1 MPSFVN
7 PIHTNANALN
17 SGTKNEVKDTKN
29 APKSAS
35 KDFNKILN
43 QKISKDKTAPKENPN
58 ALKATPKDAKE
69 DAKELEKTPTPHHQH
84 AQNLAKDQQAP
95 TLKDLLNHK
104 KTTASHEA
112 QHETHEPTL
121 KDLLN
126 HKKTTASHEAQHE
139 THEMHETNPKTPNE
153 TLNKNEKKP
162 NGVASNA
169 HQANLTNKNP
179 LTPTNHANNAIKNPT
194 APTHNAKEPKTLK
207 DIHALSQK
215 HDLNASNIQVGTPL
229 EKKETPL
236 NASDQ
241 LALKTTQTSINH
253 TLAKNDSKNTAN
265 LSSVLQSLEKKESH
279 NKERTTPPSNE
290 KKTPPLREALQMN
303 AIKRDKTLSKKKP
316 EKTPTKTQTTAA
328 TPENAPKIPLKTP
341 PLMPLIGANPPN
353 DNAPTPLE
361 KEEKAKEVSEN
372 KEKTKES
379 NNSAQSAQNA
389 QASDKTSENKS
400 AAPKETIKHFTQQ
413 LKQEIQEYKPPMSR
427 ISMDLFPKE
436 LGKVEV
442 TIQKVGKNLKVSVI
456 SHNNSLQTFLDN
468 QQDLKNSLNALGFEG
483 VDLSFSQDSSKE
495 QPKEPL
501 REPFKEQESTPLKEN
516 ALKSYQENTD
526 NENKETSMQITLYA

>member
-1 MPSFVN
+1 MPSPVN

-17 SGTKNEVKDTKN
+17 SGAKNEDTKN

-35 KDFNKILN
+35 KDFSKILN

-69 DAKELEKTPTPHHQH
+69 DAKALEKTPTPHVQTPKEI
-84 AQNLAKDQQAP
+84 AKNQQAP
-95 TLKDLLNHK
+95 TLKDWLNHK

-112 QHETHEPTL
+112 QHE
-121 KDLLN
+121 N
-126 HKKTTASHEAQHE
+126 
-139 THEMHETNPKTPNE
+139 HETNPKTPNE

-162 NGVASNA
+162 NEVISNA
-169 HQANLTNKNP
+169 HQTNLASKNP
-179 LTPTNHANNAIKNPT
+179 ITPNHANNAIKNPT

-207 DIHALSQK
+207 DIQTLSQK
-215 HDLNASNIQVGTPL
+215 HDLNANNIQAAMTP
-229 EKKETPL
+229 ENKTPL
-236 NASDQ
+236 NASDH
-241 LALKTTQTSINH
+241 LALKTTQTPTNN
-253 TLAKNDSKNTAN
+253 TLAKNDAKNTAN
-265 LSSVLQSLEKKESH
+265 LSSVLQSLEKKESQ
-279 NKERTTPPSNE
+279 NKEHATPPNNE
-290 KKTPPLREALQMN
+290 KKTPPLKEALSMN
-303 AIKRDKTLSKKKP
+303 AIKRDKTLSKKKS
-316 EKTPTKTQTTAA
+316 EKTPTKTQTTAQA
-328 TPENAPKIPLKTP
+328 TTPENAPKIPLKTP

-361 KEEKAKEVSEN
+361 KEEKTKEASDN

-379 NNSAQSAQNA
+379 SNSAQSAQNA

-400 AAPKETIKHFTQQ
+400 VTPKETIKHFTQQ

-442 TIQKVGKNLKVSVI
+442 TIQKVGKNLKVSVV

-495 QPKEPL
+495 QPKEPFK
-501 REPFKEQESTPLKEN
+501 EPFKEQELTPLKEN

-526 NENKETSMQITLYA
+526 NESKETSMQITLYA

>member
-1 MPSFVN
+1 MPSPVN

-17 SGTKNEVKDTKN
+17 SGAKNEDTKN

-35 KDFNKILN
+35 KDFSKILN
-43 QKISKDKTAPKENPN
+43 QKISKDKTAPKNSNPSALKDTPQN
-58 ALKATPKDAKE
+58 ALKDK
-69 DAKELEKTPTPHHQH
+69 LEKTPTPHVQTP
-84 AQNLAKDQQAP
+84 KDLPKNQQAP

-112 QHETHEPTL
+112 QNETH
-121 KDLLN
+121 KN
-126 HKKTTASHEAQHE
+126 
-139 THEMHETNPKTPNE
+139 HETNPKTPNE

-162 NGVASNA
+162 NGVISNA

-207 DIHALSQK
+207 DIQTLSQK
-215 HDLNASNIQVGTPL
+215 HDLNASNIQAATTP
-229 EKKETPL
+229 ENKTPL

-241 LALKTTQTSINH
+241 FALKTTQTPTNH
-253 TLAKNDSKNTAN
+253 TLAKNDAKNTAN
-265 LSSVLQSLEKKESH
+265 LSSVLQSLEKKESP
-279 NKERTTPPSNE
+279 NKEHATPQNNE
-290 KKTPPLREALQMN
+290 KKMPPLKEALQMN

-316 EKTPTKTQTTAA
+316 EKTPIHAKTQIATPSA
-328 TPENAPKIPLKTP
+328 TPENTPKIPLKTP
-341 PLMPLIGANPPN
+341 PLMPLIGANPPPN
-353 DNAPTPLE
+353 DNIPTPLE
-361 KEEKAKEVSEN
+361 KEEKTQEVSDN
-372 KEKTKES
+372 KEKTKETNS
-379 NNSAQSAQNA
+379 SAQSAQNT

-400 AAPKETIKHFTQQ
+400 VTPKETIKHFTQQ

-442 TIQKVGKNLKVSVI
+442 IIQKVGKNLKVSVI

-495 QPKEPL
+495 QPKEQL
-501 REPFKEQESTPLKEN
+501 RELFKEQESSPLKEN

-526 NENKETSMQITLYA
+526 HENQETSMQITLYA

>member
-1 MPSFVN
+1 MPSPVN

-17 SGTKNEVKDTKN
+17 SGAKNEVKDAKN

-35 KDFNKILN
+35 KDFSKILN
-43 QKISKDKTAPKENPN
+43 QKISKDKTTPKESLNHS
-58 ALKATPKDAKE
+58 ALKDTPKDAKE
-69 DAKELEKTPTPHHQH
+69 DAKALEKTPTLPHQH
-84 AQNLAKDQQAP
+84 AQNPAKDQQAP
-95 TLKDLLNHK
+95 TLKDWLNHK
-104 KTTASHEA
+104 KTTAPHET
-112 QHETHEPTL
+112 QHETHEA
-121 KDLLN
+121 N
-126 HKKTTASHEAQHE
+126 
-139 THEMHETNPKTPNE
+139 ETNPKTPNE

-162 NGVASNA
+162 NGVTSNA
-169 HQANLTNKNP
+169 HQTNLTNKNP
-179 LTPTNHANNAIKNPT
+179 LTPTNHANNAIKTPT
-194 APTHNAKEPKTLK
+194 APTHNAKDPKTLK
-207 DIHALSQK
+207 DIQTLSQK
-215 HDLNASNIQVGTPL
+215 HDLNASNIQATTTP
-229 EKKETPL
+229 ENKTPL

-241 LALKTTQTSINH
+241 FALKTTQTPTNH
-253 TLAKNDSKNTAN
+253 TLAKNDAKNTAN

-279 NKERTTPPSNE
+279 NKEHTTPQNNE
-290 KKTPPLREALQMN
+290 KKTPPLKEALQMN
-303 AIKRDKTLSKKKP
+303 AIKRDKTLSKKKS
-316 EKTPTKTQTTAA
+316 EKTPTKAQTTAPSA
-328 TPENAPKIPLKTP
+328 TPENAPKISLKTP

-353 DNAPTPLE
+353 DNIPTPLE
-361 KEEKAKEVSEN
+361 KEEKTKEASDN

-379 NNSAQSAQNA
+379 NNSAQSVQNT

-400 AAPKETIKHFTQQ
+400 VTPKETIKHFTQQ

-442 TIQKVGKNLKVSVI
+442 IIQKVGKNLKVSVI

-495 QPKEPL
+495 QPKEQL
-501 REPFKEQESTPLKEN
+501 RELFKEQESTPLKEN

-526 NENKETSMQITLYA
+526 HENKETSMQITLYA

>member
-1 MPSFVN
+1 MPSPIN
-7 PIHTNANALN
+7 PIHTNASANANALN
-17 SGTKNEVKDTKN
+17 NGAKNEVKDTKN

-43 QKISKDKTAPKENPN
+43 QKISKDKTAPKENPS

-69 DAKELEKTPTPHHQH
+69 NAKELEKTPTPHHQH

-112 QHETHEPTL
+112 QHEI
-121 KDLLN
+121 
-126 HKKTTASHEAQHE
+126 HKN
-139 THEMHETNPKTPNE
+139 HETNPKTPNE

-162 NGVASNA
+162 NGVISNA

-179 LTPTNHANNAIKNPT
+179 LTPTNHAIKNPT
-194 APTHNAKEPKTLK
+194 APTDTKKEPKTLK

-253 TLAKNDSKNTAN
+253 TLAKNDYKNTAN
-265 LSSVLQSLEKKESH
+265 LSSVLQSLEKKESQ

-303 AIKRDKTLSKKKP
+303 AIKRDKTLSKKKT
-316 EKTPTKTQTTAA
+316 EKTPTKTQTTAQAA

-353 DNAPTPLE
+353 DNTPTPLE
-361 KEEKAKEVSEN
+361 KEEKAKEISDN

-379 NNSAQSAQNA
+379 TNSAQNAQNA
-389 QASDKTSENKS
+389 QASDKASENKN

-483 VDLSFSQDSSKE
+483 VDLDFSQDSSKE

-526 NENKETSMQITLYA
+526 NENKETSMQITLYAWF

>member
-1 MPSFVN
+1 MPSPIN
-7 PIHTNANALN
+7 PIHTNASANANALN
-17 SGTKNEVKDTKN
+17 SGAKNKDTKN

-35 KDFNKILN
+35 KDFSKILN
-43 QKISKDKTAPKENPN
+43 QKISKDKTAPKNSNPSALKDTPQN
-58 ALKATPKDAKE
+58 ALKDK
-69 DAKELEKTPTPHHQH
+69 LEKTPTPQPQH

-95 TLKDLLNHK
+95 TLKDLLNHP

-112 QHETHEPTL
+112 QHE
-121 KDLLN
+121 N
-126 HKKTTASHEAQHE
+126 
-139 THEMHETNPKTPNE
+139 HETNPKTPNE
-153 TLNKNEKKP
+153 INKNEKKP
-162 NGVASNA
+162 NGVTSNT
-169 HQANLTNKNP
+169 HQANLTHKNP
-179 LTPTNHANNAIKNPT
+179 LTPTNHANHANKNPT

-207 DIHALSQK
+207 DIQTLSQK
-215 HDLNASNIQVGTPL
+215 HDLNANNIQATAPL

-253 TLAKNDSKNTAN
+253 ALAKNDAKNTAN

-279 NKERTTPPSNE
+279 NKERATPPSNE

-316 EKTPTKTQTTAA
+316 EKTPTKTQTTAQA
-328 TPENAPKIPLKTP
+328 VTPENAPKIPLKTP

-353 DNAPTPLE
+353 NNTPTPLE

-379 NNSAQSAQNA
+379 TNSAQNTQNA
-389 QASDKTSENKS
+389 QASDKASENRS
-400 AAPKETIKHFTQQ
+400 TAPKETIKHFTQQ

-436 LGKVEV
+436 LGKIEV
-442 TIQKVGKNLKVSVI
+442 VIQKVGKNLKVSVI

>member
-1 MPSFVN
+1 MPSPIN
-7 PIHTNANALN
+7 PIHTNASANANALN
-17 SGTKNEVKDTKN
+17 SGAKNEDTKN

-35 KDFNKILN
+35 KDFSKILN

-69 DAKELEKTPTPHHQH
+69 NAKALEKTPTPPHQH
-84 AQNLAKDQQAP
+84 AQNPAKDQQAP
-95 TLKDLLNHK
+95 TLKDWLNHP
-104 KTTASHEA
+104 KTHPTAKHET
-112 QHETHEPTL
+112 QHETHET
-121 KDLLN
+121 N
-126 HKKTTASHEAQHE
+126 
-139 THEMHETNPKTPNE
+139 ETNPKTPNE

-169 HQANLTNKNP
+169 HQTNLPNKNP
-179 LTPTNHANNAIKNPT
+179 ITPTNHANNAIKNPT
-194 APTHNAKEPKTLK
+194 APTDTKKEPKTLK
-207 DIHALSQK
+207 DIQTLSQK
-215 HDLNASNIQVGTPL
+215 HDLNASNIQATTTP
-229 EKKETPL
+229 ENKTPL

-253 TLAKNDSKNTAN
+253 TLAKNDAKNTAN
-265 LSSVLQSLEKKESH
+265 LSSVLQSLEKKDPH
-279 NKERTTPPSNE
+279 NKERATPPNNE
-290 KKTPPLREALQMN
+290 KKTPPLKEALEMN
-303 AIKRDKTLSKKKP
+303 AIKRDKTLSKKKS
-316 EKTPTKTQTTAA
+316 EKTPTKAQTTISSA

-353 DNAPTPLE
+353 DNPPTLLE
-361 KEEKAKEVSEN
+361 KEEKTQEASDN
-372 KEKTKES
+372 KEKAKETS
-379 NNSAQSAQNA
+379 NSAQSAQNA
-389 QASDKTSENKS
+389 QASDKASENKS
-400 AAPKETIKHFTQQ
+400 TAPKETIKHFTQQ

-442 TIQKVGKNLKVSVI
+442 VIQKVGKNLKVSVI

-495 QPKEPL
+495 QPKEQL
-501 REPFKEQESTPLKEN
+501 RELFKEQELTPIKEN

-526 NENKETSMQITLYA
+526 NENQETSMQITLYAWF

>member
-7 PIHTNANALN
+7 PIHTNASTNTNALN
-17 SGTKNEVKDTKN
+17 SGAKNGVKDTKN

-35 KDFNKILN
+35 KDFSKILN
-43 QKISKDKTAPKENPN
+43 QKISKDKTALKENPN

-112 QHETHEPTL
+112 QHEMHE
-121 KDLLN
+121 N
-126 HKKTTASHEAQHE
+126 
-139 THEMHETNPKTPNE
+139 HETNPKTPNE

-162 NGVASNA
+162 NGVTSNA

-179 LTPTNHANNAIKNPT
+179 LTPTNHAIKNPT
-194 APTHNAKEPKTLK
+194 APTDTKKEPKTLK

-215 HDLNASNIQVGTPL
+215 HDLNASNIQVVAPL

-236 NASDQ
+236 NASNQ

-253 TLAKNDSKNTAN
+253 TLAKNGAKNTAN
-265 LSSVLQSLEKKESH
+265 LSSVLQSLEKKESQ
-279 NKERTTPPSNE
+279 NKEHATLPHNE

-316 EKTPTKTQTTAA
+316 EKTPTKTQTTAQAA
-328 TPENAPKIPLKTP
+328 TPENALKIPLKTP

-379 NNSAQSAQNA
+379 TNSAQSAQNT
-389 QASDKTSENKS
+389 QASDKTGENKS
-400 AAPKETIKHFTQQ
+400 AAPKETIRHFTQQ
-413 LKQEIQEYKPPMSR
+413 LKQEIQEYKPPMSK

-495 QPKEPL
+495 QPKEQL

>member
-1 MPSFVN
+1 MPSPIN
-7 PIHTNANALN
+7 PIHTNANANALN
-17 SGTKNEVKDTKN
+17 SGAKNGVKDTKN

-35 KDFNKILN
+35 KDFSKILN

-112 QHETHEPTL
+112 QHEI
-121 KDLLN
+121 
-126 HKKTTASHEAQHE
+126 HKN
-139 THEMHETNPKTPNE
+139 HETNPKTPNE

-162 NGVASNA
+162 NEVTSNA
-169 HQANLTNKNP
+169 HQASLTNKNP
-179 LTPTNHANNAIKNPT
+179 LTPTNHANKNPT
-194 APTHNAKEPKTLK
+194 APTHNAKDPKTLK

-215 HDLNASNIQVGTPL
+215 HDLNASNIQATAPL

-253 TLAKNDSKNTAN
+253 TLAKNDAKNTAN
-265 LSSVLQSLEKKESH
+265 LSSVLQSLEKKESQ
-279 NKERTTPPSNE
+279 NKEHTTLPHNE

-316 EKTPTKTQTTAA
+316 ERTPTKTQTTAPSV

-341 PLMPLIGANPPN
+341 SLMPLIGANPPN

-361 KEEKAKEVSEN
+361 KEEKTKEISEN

-379 NNSAQSAQNA
+379 TNSAQSTQNT
-389 QASDKTSENKS
+389 QASDKASENKS

>member
-1 MPSFVN
+1 MPSPVN

-17 SGTKNEVKDTKN
+17 SGAKNEVKDVKN

-35 KDFNKILN
+35 KDFSKILN

-58 ALKATPKDAKE
+58 ALKDTPKDAKE
-69 DAKELEKTPTPHHQH
+69 DAKTLEKNPTLNHQH
-84 AQNLAKDQQAP
+84 AQNPAKDQQAP
-95 TLKDLLNHK
+95 TLKDWLNHP
-104 KTTASHEA
+104 KTHPTAPHEA
-112 QHETHEPTL
+112 QHETHEA
-121 KDLLN
+121 N
-126 HKKTTASHEAQHE
+126 
-139 THEMHETNPKTPNE
+139 ETNPKTPNE

-162 NGVASNA
+162 NGVTSNA
-169 HQANLTNKNP
+169 HQTNLASKNP
-179 LTPTNHANNAIKNPT
+179 ITPNHANNAIKNPT
-194 APTHNAKEPKTLK
+194 TPTHNAKDPKTLK
-207 DIHALSQK
+207 DIQTLSQK
-215 HDLNASNIQVGTPL
+215 HDLNASNIQATTTP
-229 EKKETPL
+229 ENKNPL

-241 LALKTTQTSINH
+241 LALKTTQAPTNH
-253 TLAKNDSKNTAN
+253 TLAKNDAKNTAN
-265 LSSVLQSLEKKESH
+265 LSSVLQSLEKKESP
-279 NKERTTPPSNE
+279 NKEHANPPNNE
-290 KKTPPLREALQMN
+290 KKTPPLKEALQMN
-303 AIKRDKTLSKKKP
+303 AIKRDKTLSKKKS
-316 EKTPTKTQTTAA
+316 EKTQTKTQTTAPSIA
-328 TPENAPKIPLKTP
+328 PENAPKIPLKTP
-341 PLMPLIGANPPN
+341 PLMPLIGANPPPN
-353 DNAPTPLE
+353 DNIPTPLE
-361 KEEKAKEVSEN
+361 KEETTKEASDN

-400 AAPKETIKHFTQQ
+400 VTPKETIKHFTQQ

-442 TIQKVGKNLKVSVI
+442 IIQKVGKNLKVSVI

-495 QPKEPL
+495 QPKEQL
-501 REPFKEQESTPLKEN
+501 RELFKEQESTPLKEN

-526 NENKETSMQITLYA
+526 HENQETSMQITLYA

>member
-1 MPSFVN
+1 MPSPVN
-7 PIHTNANALN
+7 PLHTNANALN
-17 SGTKNEVKDTKN
+17 SGAKNEVKDTKN

-35 KDFNKILN
+35 KDFSKILN
-43 QKISKDKTAPKENPN
+43 QKISKDKTASKENPN
-58 ALKATPKDAKE
+58 ALKTTPKNSKEGAKE
-69 DAKELEKTPTPHHQH
+69 DAKALEKTPTLNHQH
-84 AQNLAKDQQAP
+84 AQNPAKDQQAP
-95 TLKDLLNHK
+95 TLKDW
-104 KTTASHEA
+104 
-112 QHETHEPTL
+112 
-121 KDLLN
+121 LN

-162 NGVASNA
+162 NEALSND
-169 HQANLTNKNP
+169 HQTNLPNKNP
-179 LTPTNHANNAIKNPT
+179 LTPTNRANNANTTQKPT
-194 APTHNAKEPKTLK
+194 TPTHNAKEPKTLK
-207 DIHALSQK
+207 DIQTLSQK
-215 HDLNASNIQVGTPL
+215 HDLNASNIQAATTP
-229 EKKETPL
+229 ENKTPL

-241 LALKTTQTSINH
+241 LALKTTPKNPTTNPTTI
-253 TLAKNDSKNTAN
+253 KNDAKNTAN
-265 LSSVLQSLEKKESH
+265 LSSVLQSLEKKDPH
-279 NKERTTPPSNE
+279 NKEHATPPNNE
-290 KKTPPLREALQMN
+290 KKTPPLKEALEMN

-316 EKTPTKTQTTAA
+316 EKTPTKTQTTAP

-341 PLMPLIGANPPN
+341 PLMPLIGANPPPN
-353 DNAPTPLE
+353 DNIPTPLE
-361 KEEKAKEVSEN
+361 KEEKTKEVSEN

-379 NNSAQSAQNA
+379 TNSAQNA
-389 QASDKTSENKS
+389 QNAQSSDKASENKS
-400 AAPKETIKHFTQQ
+400 ATPKETIKHFTQQ

-442 TIQKVGKNLKVSVI
+442 VIQKVGKNLKVSVI

-495 QPKEPL
+495 QPKESL
-501 REPFKEQESTPLKEN
+501 RELFKEQELTPLKEN

-526 NENKETSMQITLYA
+526 NENQETSMQITLYA

>member
-1 MPSFVN
+1 MPSPIN
-7 PIHTNANALN
+7 PIHTNASANANALN
-17 SGTKNEVKDTKN
+17 SGAKNEDTKN

-35 KDFNKILN
+35 KDFSKILN

-58 ALKATPKDAKE
+58 ALKATPQDAKV
-69 DAKELEKTPTPHHQH
+69 LEKTLTPHVQTPKEI
-84 AQNLAKDQQAP
+84 AKNQQAP
-95 TLKDLLNHK
+95 TLKDWLNHK
-104 KTTASHEA
+104 KTTAPHET
-112 QHETHEPTL
+112 QHETHE
-121 KDLLN
+121 
-126 HKKTTASHEAQHE
+126 
-139 THEMHETNPKTPNE
+139 HETNPKTPNE

-162 NGVASNA
+162 NGVTSNA
-169 HQANLTNKNP
+169 HQTNLTNKNP

-194 APTHNAKEPKTLK
+194 TPTHNAKDPKTLK
-207 DIHALSQK
+207 DIQTLSQK
-215 HDLNASNIQVGTPL
+215 HDLNASNIQAATTP
-229 EKKETPL
+229 ENKTPL

-241 LALKTTQTSINH
+241 LALKTTQTPTNH
-253 TLAKNDSKNTAN
+253 TLAKNDAKNTAN
-265 LSSVLQSLEKKESH
+265 LSSVLQSLEKKDPLS
-279 NKERTTPPSNE
+279 KEHATPQNNE
-290 KKTPPLREALQMN
+290 KKTPPLKEALQMN
-303 AIKRDKTLSKKKP
+303 AIKRDKTLSKKKS
-316 EKTPTKTQTTAA
+316 EKTPIHAKTQTTAPSA

-353 DNAPTPLE
+353 DNIPTLLE
-361 KEEKAKEVSEN
+361 KEETTQEISDN

-379 NNSAQSAQNA
+379 NNSTQNAQNA
-389 QASDKTSENKS
+389 QASDKTNENKS
-400 AAPKETIKHFTQQ
+400 IAPKETIKHFTQQ

-442 TIQKVGKNLKVSVI
+442 IIQKVGKNLKVSVI

-495 QPKEPL
+495 QPKEQL
-501 REPFKEQESTPLKEN
+501 RELFKEQESTPLKEN

-526 NENKETSMQITLYA
+526 HENQETSMQITLYA

>member
-1 MPSFVN
+1 MPSPIN
-7 PIHTNANALN
+7 PIHTSANASTLIN
-17 SGTKNEVKDTKN
+17 SGAKNEDTKN

-35 KDFNKILN
+35 KDFSKILN

-58 ALKATPKDAKE
+58 ALKATPKNSKEGAKE
-69 DAKELEKTPTPHHQH
+69 DAKKLEKTPTPQPQH
-84 AQNLAKDQQAP
+84 AQNPAKDQQAP
-95 TLKDLLNHK
+95 TLKDLLNHQ

-112 QHETHEPTL
+112 QNETH
-121 KDLLN
+121 KN
-126 HKKTTASHEAQHE
+126 
-139 THEMHETNPKTPNE
+139 HETNPKTPNE

-162 NGVASNA
+162 NGVTSNA
-169 HQANLTNKNP
+169 HQTNLTHKNP
-179 LTPTNHANNAIKNPT
+179 LTPTNHANHAIKNPT

-207 DIHALSQK
+207 DIQTLSQK
-215 HDLNASNIQVGTPL
+215 HDLNASNIQATTPL

-236 NASDQ
+236 KTSDQ
-241 LALKTTQTSINH
+241 LALKTMQTPINH
-253 TLAKNDSKNTAN
+253 TLAKNDTKNTAN

-316 EKTPTKTQTTAA
+316 EKTPTKTQTTAQA
-328 TPENAPKIPLKTP
+328 VTPENAPKIPLKTP

-353 DNAPTPLE
+353 DNAPTLLE
-361 KEEKAKEVSEN
+361 KEETTKEASDN
-372 KEKTKES
+372 KEKTKET

-389 QASDKTSENKS
+389 QSSDKTSENKS
-400 AAPKETIKHFTQQ
+400 VTPKETIKHFTQQ

-442 TIQKVGKNLKVSVI
+442 VIQKVGKNLKVSVI

-501 REPFKEQESTPLKEN
+501 REPFKEQESSPLKEN

-526 NENKETSMQITLYA
+526 DENKETSMQITLYA

>member
-1 MPSFVN
+1 MSSPIN
-7 PIHTNANALN
+7 PIHTNASANANALN
-17 SGTKNEVKDTKN
+17 SGAKNKDTKN

-35 KDFNKILN
+35 KDFSKILN
-43 QKISKDKTAPKENPN
+43 QKISKDKTAPKNSNPSALKDTPQN
-58 ALKATPKDAKE
+58 ALKDK
-69 DAKELEKTPTPHHQH
+69 LEKTPTPQPQH

-95 TLKDLLNHK
+95 TLKDLLNHP

-112 QHETHEPTL
+112 QHE
-121 KDLLN
+121 N
-126 HKKTTASHEAQHE
+126 
-139 THEMHETNPKTPNE
+139 HETNPKTPNE
-153 TLNKNEKKP
+153 INKNEKKP
-162 NGVASNA
+162 NGVTSNT
-169 HQANLTNKNP
+169 HQANLTHKNP
-179 LTPTNHANNAIKNPT
+179 LTPTNHANHANKNPT

-207 DIHALSQK
+207 DIQTLSQK
-215 HDLNASNIQVGTPL
+215 HDLNANNIQATAPL

-236 NASDQ
+236 NASDH
-241 LALKTTQTSINH
+241 LALKTTQAPINN
-253 TLAKNDSKNTAN
+253 TLAKNDAKNTAN

-279 NKERTTPPSNE
+279 NKEHANPLNNE

-303 AIKRDKTLSKKKP
+303 AIKRDKTLSKKKS
-316 EKTPTKTQTTAA
+316 EKTPTKAQTTAPSIV
-328 TPENAPKIPLKTP
+328 PENAPKIPLKTP
-341 PLMPLIGANPPN
+341 PLMPLIGANPHNN
-353 DNAPTPLE
+353 DAPTPLE
-361 KEEKAKEVSEN
+361 KEETTKEISDN
-372 KEKTKES
+372 KEKTKET

-400 AAPKETIKHFTQQ
+400 TAPKETIKHFTQQ

-442 TIQKVGKNLKVSVI
+442 IIQKVGKNLKVSVI

-495 QPKEPL
+495 QEK
-501 REPFKEQESTPLKEN
+501 EPFKESFKEQELTPLKEN

-526 NENKETSMQITLYA
+526 HENQETSMQITLYA

>member
-7 PIHTNANALN
+7 PIHTNVNANTSTLIN
-17 SGTKNEVKDTKN
+17 SGAKNEDTKN

-35 KDFNKILN
+35 KDFSKILN
-43 QKISKDKTAPKENPN
+43 QKISKDKTAPKENPS
-58 ALKATPKDAKE
+58 ALKATPKNAKE
-69 DAKELEKTPTPHHQH
+69 GAKENAKKLEKTPTPHLQH

-112 QHETHEPTL
+112 QNETH
-121 KDLLN
+121 KN
-126 HKKTTASHEAQHE
+126 
-139 THEMHETNPKTPNE
+139 HETNPKTPNE

-162 NGVASNA
+162 NGVISNA

-179 LTPTNHANNAIKNPT
+179 LTPTNHANNSIKNPT
-194 APTHNAKEPKTLK
+194 APTHNAKESKTLK
-207 DIHALSQK
+207 DIQTLSQK
-215 HDLNASNIQVGTPL
+215 HDLNASNIQVVAPL

-236 NASDQ
+236 KTSDQ
-241 LALKTTQTSINH
+241 LALKTMQTPINH
-253 TLAKNDSKNTAN
+253 TLAKNDAKNTAN

-279 NKERTTPPSNE
+279 NNKEHATPPSNE
-290 KKTPPLREALQMN
+290 KKTLPLREALQMN

-316 EKTPTKTQTTAA
+316 EKTPTKAQTTAPSIA
-328 TPENAPKIPLKTP
+328 PENSPKIPLKTP

-361 KEEKAKEVSEN
+361 KEEKTKEASDN

-379 NNSAQSAQNA
+379 TNSAQSVQNA
-389 QASDKTSENKS
+389 QSSDKTSENKS
-400 AAPKETIKHFTQQ
+400 VTPKETIKHFTQQ

-495 QPKEPL
+495 QPKEQL
-501 REPFKEQESTPLKEN
+501 RESFKEQELTPLKEN

>member
-1 MPSFVN
+1 MPSPIN
-7 PIHTNANALN
+7 PIHTNASANANANASTLIN
-17 SGTKNEVKDTKN
+17 SGAKNEDTKN

-35 KDFNKILN
+35 KNFSKILN
-43 QKISKDKTAPKENPN
+43 QKISKDKTAPKESPNPN
-58 ALKATPKDAKE
+58 ALKATPKDAKK

-84 AQNLAKDQQAP
+84 AKDLAKDQQAP

-112 QHETHEPTL
+112 QHE
-121 KDLLN
+121 N
-126 HKKTTASHEAQHE
+126 
-139 THEMHETNPKTPNE
+139 HETNPKTPNE

-162 NGVASNA
+162 DEVTSNA
-169 HQANLTNKNP
+169 HQTNLTHKNP
-179 LTPTNHANNAIKNPT
+179 LTPTNHANHANKNPT

-207 DIHALSQK
+207 DIQTLSQK
-215 HDLNASNIQVGTPL
+215 HDLNANNIQATAPL

-241 LALKTTQTSINH
+241 LALKTTQTPINH

-265 LSSVLQSLEKKESH
+265 LSSVLQSLEKKESR
-279 NKERTTPPSNE
+279 NKEHATPPSNE
-290 KKTPPLREALQMN
+290 KKTPPLKEALPLN
-303 AIKRDKTLSKKKP
+303 AIKRDKTLSKKKS
-316 EKTPTKTQTTAA
+316 EKTPTKAQTTAPSIA
-328 TPENAPKIPLKTP
+328 PENAPKIPLKTP

-353 DNAPTPLE
+353 NDAPTPLE
-361 KEEKAKEVSEN
+361 KEEKTKEISEN
-372 KEKTKES
+372 KEKTKET

-400 AAPKETIKHFTQQ
+400 VTPKETIKHFTQQ

-442 TIQKVGKNLKVSVI
+442 IIQKVGKNLKVSVI

-495 QPKEPL
+495 QPKEQL
-501 REPFKEQESTPLKEN
+501 REPFKEQELTPLKEN

-526 NENKETSMQITLYA
+526 NESKETSMQITLYA

>member
-1 MPSFVN
+1 MPSPIN
-7 PIHTNANALN
+7 PIHTNASANANALN
-17 SGTKNEVKDTKN
+17 SGAKNEVKEAKN

-35 KDFNKILN
+35 KDFSKILN
-43 QKISKDKTAPKENPN
+43 QKISKDKSAPKENPN

-69 DAKELEKTPTPHHQH
+69 FEKTPTPHHQH

-112 QHETHEPTL
+112 QNETHE
-121 KDLLN
+121 N
-126 HKKTTASHEAQHE
+126 
-139 THEMHETNPKTPNE
+139 HETNPKTPNE

-162 NGVASNA
+162 NGVTSSV

-179 LTPTNHANNAIKNPT
+179 LTPTNHANNA
-194 APTHNAKEPKTLK
+194 KEPKTLK
-207 DIHALSQK
+207 DIQTLSQK
-215 HDLNASNIQVGTPL
+215 HDLNASNIQATTTP
-229 EKKETPL
+229 ENKTPL

-241 LALKTTQTSINH
+241 LALKTTQTPINH

-279 NKERTTPPSNE
+279 NKERTTSPSNE

-316 EKTPTKTQTTAA
+316 EKTPTKTQTTAQAA

-341 PLMPLIGANPPN
+341 PLTPLIGANPPN

-361 KEEKAKEVSEN
+361 KEEKTKEVSDN

-379 NNSAQSAQNA
+379 TNSAQNTQNT

-495 QPKEPL
+495 QPKESL

-526 NENKETSMQITLYA
+526 NENKETSMQITLYAWF

>member
-1 MPSFVN
+1 MPSPIN
-7 PIHTNANALN
+7 PIHTNTNANALN
-17 SGTKNEVKDTKN
+17 NGAKNGVKDTKN

-35 KDFNKILN
+35 KDFSKILN
-43 QKISKDKTAPKENPN
+43 QKISKDKSTPKESPN

-69 DAKELEKTPTPHHQH
+69 DAKALEKTPTLQPQH
-84 AQNLAKDQQAP
+84 TQNLAKDQQAP

-104 KTTASHEA
+104 KTTVSHEA
-112 QHETHEPTL
+112 QHET
-121 KDLLN
+121 
-126 HKKTTASHEAQHE
+126 
-139 THEMHETNPKTPNE
+139 HETNPKTPNE

-162 NGVASNA
+162 NGVISSA
-169 HQANLTNKNP
+169 HQTNLTNKNP
-179 LTPTNHANNAIKNPT
+179 LTPTNHANNAIKTPT
-194 APTHNAKEPKTLK
+194 TPTHNTKEPKTLK
-207 DIHALSQK
+207 DIQTLSQK
-215 HDLNASNIQVGTPL
+215 HDLNASNIQATTPL

-253 TLAKNDSKNTAN
+253 TLTKNDAKNTAN

-316 EKTPTKTQTTAA
+316 EKTPIHAKAQTTAPSA
-328 TPENAPKIPLKTP
+328 TLENAPKIPLKTP

-353 DNAPTPLE
+353 DNTPTPLE

-379 NNSAQSAQNA
+379 TNSAQSAQNA

-495 QPKEPL
+495 QPKEQL
-501 REPFKEQESTPLKEN
+501 REPFKEQELTPLKEN